1 VITAL
6 GSALRLAW
14 ASGPG
19 TLVLRVALTL
29 AAGAVPVLVAWLTK
43 VLLDRLAA
51 PDRPDLVVPVV
62 LLALA
67 GVAAAFLPEAIQ
79 YVEGELHRA
88 IDIAAR
94 GRLYEAIAGMPGL
107 RRFEDPRF
115 HDRLVLAAE
124 AGSTGPS
131 VVVSGGVSGV
141 QGALTLGGFLVMLA
155 VLNPWML
162 VPVVLAGLIT
172 LHGQVRLSRFRA
184 EMMWKLGQSTRRGFF
199 YAQLLT
205 SVSAAKEVRLYG
217 LGGLFGIRMIGE
229 LRRINDG
236 HRALARRELCVQGLH
251 GVLGA
256 AVAGA
261 GLVWAAAAARSGEL
275 TIGDV
280 SMFVLAVAGVQSGLA
295 IVIHFIGQTHEAMLL
310 FDHYRFV
317 VAAGPDLPEPAA
329 PVPAPPLRRGIEF
342 RDVWFRYG
350 DDLPWALR
358 GIDLTF
364 PAGEA
369 TALVGPNGGGKSTLV
384 KLLCR
389 FYDPT
394 RGAILWDGIDL
405 RAIPVAELRRRI
417 GTIFQ
422 DFMAYELTAAEN
434 IAVGDL
440 TALDDPARVA
450 AAARRAGCDATL
462 AALPS
467 GYATMLS
474 RTFDPMDRDDP
485 SSGVLLSGGQWQRV
499 AIARALLRDDADLL
513 VLDEPSSGLDA
524 EAEHEIHQR
533 LGEHRRGRTSLL
545 ISHRLSTVRDA
556 GTIVVLDGGT
566 VAERGSH
573 AALLAED
580 GLYARLFR
588 LQASGY
594 REEEIDA

>member
-1 VITAL
+1 
-6 GSALRLAW
+6 
-14 ASGPG
+14 
-19 TLVLRVALTL
+19 
-29 AAGAVPVLVAWLTK
+29 VLVAWLTK

-51 PDRPDLVVPVV
+51 PDRPDLVLPVV

-67 GVAAAFLPEAIQ
+67 GVAVAFLPEAMQ
-79 YVEGELHRA
+79 YVEGELRRA
-88 IDIAAR
+88 IDITAR

-115 HDRLVLAAE
+115 HDRLALAAE
-124 AGSTGPS
+124 SGSTGPS
-131 VVVSGGVSGV
+131 HLVSGGLGGA
-141 QGALTLGGFLVMLA
+141 QGALTLAGFLAMLA

-162 VPVVLAGLIT
+162 VPVVIAGLVA

-184 EMMWKLGQSTRRGFF
+184 KMMWELGQSTRREFF

-236 HRALARRELCVQGLH
+236 HRALARRELRVQGLH

-261 GLVWAAAAARSGEL
+261 GLVWAAGAAQSGVL

-280 SMFVLAVAGVQSGLA
+280 SMFILAVAGVQSGLA
-295 IVIHFIGQTHEAMLL
+295 IVIHCIGQTHEAMLL

-350 DDLPWALR
+350 DDLPWVLR
-358 GIDLTF
+358 GIDLTL

-394 RGAILWDGIDL
+394 RGAILWDGVDL
-405 RAIPVAELRRRI
+405 RAIPVADLRRRI

-422 DFMAYELTAAEN
+422 DFMAYDLTAAEN

-450 AAARRAGCDATL
+450 AAARLAGCDATL

-485 SSGVLLSGGQWQRV
+485 SGGVLLSGGQWQRV
-499 AIARALLRDDADLL
+499 AIARALLRDGADLL

-566 VAERGSH
+566 VVERGSH

-580 GLYARLFR
+580 GLYARLFN

-594 REEEIDA
+594 QEEEIDA